1 MTSPFQAAAAGPEP
15 AAGGVPPG
23 PGRVTKESGPNEPV
37 VAAELVG
44 RSPRQLMWRRFR
56 RDRAGVVAA
65 LVVLFFFAVAL
76 LAPVISWLYG
86 KDAYTTYGL
95 DRPELL
101 DPVSGYPMK
110 PNGGIDGEFWFGIE
124 PKLGRDVLMQLV
136 YGIRTSLLIGLAA
149 TVLSTITGIVI
160 GVAAGYLGGRTDYFL
175 GRLIDLLLSFPQQL
189 FFVAFMPVVTAL
201 FVSPEKETPTYLRV
215 TALVLVLWLL
225 GWMQLARLL
234 RGQVLSLREREFIE
248 AARVTGASPWRII
261 RRELLPNLG
270 TPILVQ
276 STLMLPMFV
285 TAEAGLSFLGVGV
298 VEPTPDWGRMFAKGA
313 EFYEG
318 DITYMFFPGVAMVVF
333 VVAFNLL
340 GDSVRDAMDPKT
352 TR

>member
-1 MTSPFQAAAAGPEP
+1 MTSPSQTGVVEKAAP
-15 AAGGVPPG
+15 AAEGGAPPG
-23 PGRVTKESGPNEPV
+23 L
-37 VAAELVG
+37 A
-44 RSPRQLMWRRFR
+44 PRQLMWRRFR
-56 RDRAGVVAA
+56 RDRTGMVSAG
-65 LVVLFFFAVAL
+65 VVLFFFLVAL
-76 LAPVISWLYG
+76 LAPLISTLYG
-86 KDAYTTYGL
+86 KDPYTTYGL

-101 DPVSGYPMK
+101 DPLTGYPMK

-149 TVLSTITGIVI
+149 TVLSTVTGIVI
-160 GVAAGYLGGRTDYFL
+160 GVVAGYMGGRTDYFL

-201 FVSPEKETPTYLRV
+201 FVSPQKETPTYFRV

-234 RGQVLSLREREFIE
+234 RGQVLSLREREFVE
-248 AARVTGASPWRII
+248 AAKVTGASPWRIV
-261 RRELLPNLG
+261 RKELLPNLG

-276 STLMLPMFV
+276 ATLMLPNFV
-285 TAEAGLSFLGVGV
+285 TTEAALSFLGVGM

-313 EFYEG
+313 NFYEG
-318 DITYMFFPGVAMVVF
+318 DITYMFFPGIAMVVF

>member
-1 MTSPFQAAAAGPEP
+1 MTSPSQSGVVEKTAPGTEGKVPAGL
-15 AAGGVPPG
+15 A
-23 PGRVTKESGPNEPV
+23 
-37 VAAELVG
+37 
-44 RSPRQLMWRRFR
+44 PRQLMWRRFK
-56 RDRAGVVAA
+56 RDRTGVISAGVVI
-65 LVVLFFFAVAL
+65 FFFAVAV

-86 KDAYTTYGL
+86 KDPYTTYGL

-101 DPVSGYPMK
+101 DPLTSYPMK

-124 PKLGRDVLMQLV
+124 PKLGRDVLTQLV

-160 GVAAGYLGGRTDYFL
+160 GVVAGYLGGRTDYFL

-201 FVSPEKETPTYLRV
+201 FVSPQKETPTYFRV
-215 TALVLVLWLL
+215 TALVMVLWLL

-234 RGQVLSLREREFIE
+234 RGQVLSLREREFVE
-248 AARVTGASPWRII
+248 AARVTGASPWRIV
-261 RRELLPNLG
+261 RKELLPNLV

-276 STLMLPMFV
+276 STLMLPNFV
-285 TAEAGLSFLGVGV
+285 TTEAALSFLGVGV

-313 EFYEG
+313 NFYEG
-318 DITYMFFPGVAMVVF
+318 DITYMFFPGIAMVVF